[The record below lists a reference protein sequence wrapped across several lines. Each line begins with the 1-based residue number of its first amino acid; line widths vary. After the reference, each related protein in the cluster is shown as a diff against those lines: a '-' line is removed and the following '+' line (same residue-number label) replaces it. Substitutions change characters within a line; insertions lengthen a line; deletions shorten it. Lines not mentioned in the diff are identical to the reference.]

1 MEKVLRCARSGSW
14 VLICPVQFP
23 QYFTKLS
30 QALKEISSEI
40 HSNFRLIIDFQG
52 FTQNEI
58 PDSLIAEE
66 SVTMHLDETNIDA
79 MPSFSDVWTQILE
92 RDYLNVLTDQAVGQQ
107 AIRGLDLGSADN
119 WNMENYTAKNMKYI
133 YKNTVQN
140 ETMFSAFKEYLHDQ

>member
-1 MEKVLRCARSGSW
+1 
-14 VLICPVQFP
+14 
-23 QYFTKLS
+23 
-30 QALKEISSEI
+30 
-40 HSNFRLIIDFQG
+40 
-52 FTQNEI
+52 
-58 PDSLIAEE
+58 
-66 SVTMHLDETNIDA
+66 MHLDETNIDA

-140 ETMFSAFKEYLHDQ
+140 ETMFTAFKEYLHEQQSTFQEQLEKQRQETKREMEEERLRAEAEEEAHQKALLEQE